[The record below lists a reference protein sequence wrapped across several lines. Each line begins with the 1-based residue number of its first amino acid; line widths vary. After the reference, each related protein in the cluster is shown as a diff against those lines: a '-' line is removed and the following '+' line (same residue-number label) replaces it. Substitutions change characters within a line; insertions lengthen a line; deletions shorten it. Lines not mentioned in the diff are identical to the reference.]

1 MATVADGTLP
11 HELPPAPAADDPEA
25 AFAEGGWRCT
35 EGRARVLQPAMAV
48 RALSEADLAALAR
61 VAEGDGGGDADN
73 DGGEAR
79 PERGGGGV
87 DQSLVELM
95 KEMHVKNNN
104 V

>member
-35 EGRARVLQPAMAV
+35 EGRARVLQPAMEV

-61 VAEGDGGGDADN
+61 VAEGGGGSTDDDGGG
-73 DGGEAR
+73 GAR
-79 PERGGGGV
+79 PECGGGV